1 MDFKHVA
8 IVSVKRSDYRIHF
21 WYMGK
26 SDAINI
32 MKNSD
37 LNEKSKLL
45 YFFVIQKKDNKTTYY
60 QKNKEK
66 ILNRTKEYYESN
78 KKRLTEQTRNKYR
91 ELSNKKRDKKKENM
105 EEIDIKICLET
116 INKD

>member
-1 MDFKHVA
+1 MDLKHVA

-45 YFFVIQKKDNKTTYY
+45 YFFVIQK
-60 QKNKEK
+60 
-66 ILNRTKEYYESN
+66 R
-78 KKRLTEQTRNKYR
+78 
-91 ELSNKKRDKKKENM
+91 
-105 EEIDIKICLET
+105 
-116 INKD
+116 